1 MFRTARKRGIALIL
15 CDQVPSELPPAI
27 LGNLACR
34 IVMRLVNARCIWS
47 VQSSMGLDRRQAEAI
62 ATMEQRRAVVQYTL
76 QPHPFAIEVPEMSF
90 PAKPEEPELRRQA
103 EALLSTTPWS
113 ERESNR
119 RETTGPAAKMLAPD
133 DLAGDALL
141 VMVRICEAPAE
152 PIEQRCE
159 VLRMDRA
166 REFRARA
173 ELDARGLIKQ
183 VKQTIG
189 GKVKFFQP
197 TDKGAA
203 WTEKRNIRI
212 KKFKSGIVHEYLLC
226 QVEKRIGLIGPKWR
240 LQRNSS
246 VGRDQ
251 GLQPDLLVM
260 EPDGRRIIVEVC
272 CSNLKYDAEN
282 ILIEARISGIDLV
295 TAVTPDGRTRKALDE
310 VLKKNLEYSSKVC
323 QESIRLLDAGRCLA
337 EEFDWAG
344 VLVNRVQ
351 ETQKKELDD

>member
-1 MFRTARKRGIALIL
+1 
-15 CDQVPSELPPAI
+15 
-27 LGNLACR
+27 
-34 IVMRLVNARCIWS
+34 
-47 VQSSMGLDRRQAEAI
+47 
-62 ATMEQRRAVVQYTL
+62 
-76 QPHPFAIEVPEMSF
+76 MSF

-103 EALLSTTPWS
+103 ENLLSTTRWR
-113 ERESNR
+113 ERESDG
-119 RETTGPAAKMLAPD
+119 REPTAPAAKVLAPD

-166 REFRARA
+166 KEFRARA
-173 ELDARGLIKQ
+173 ELDTRGLIKQ

-197 TDKGAA
+197 TDKGTA
-203 WTEKRNIRI
+203 WAKKRKIHI

-226 QVEKRIGLIGPKWR
+226 QVEKHIGLIGPKWR

-246 VGRDQ
+246 VARDQ

-295 TAVTPDGRTRKALDE
+295 IAVTPDSRTRKALDE
-310 VLKKNLEYSSKVC
+310 ALKKNLEYSSKVC

-337 EEFDWAG
+337 DDFDWAC
-344 VLVNRVQ
+344 VVISRDQ
-351 ETQKKELDD
+351 KTQKKEPDN